1 MRIRQLQKPK
11 TRSIRCGGS
20 NGSARGLP
28 TPTEGPS
35 SFSCAPLSSTSCL
48 PLPEWVPELA
58 VQRASSHR
66 QKPPPAQPHPV
77 GARQFSLAQSQAP
90 QGGAGS
96 CQQTPLGTLSPRV
109 RPCPL
114 DTRCAP
120 HLPPPLQRAEPVP
133 HSWGEVCSPLSNLV
147 SPRPKGSASCHRGA
161 TEVHQPADRHDSAG
175 EERTDCS
182 KYHASPMCQEPSW
195 TSDRHYL
202 TESSQEH
209 CEAGPSSPAR
219 WGGH

>member
-1 MRIRQLQKPK
+1 MSPA
-11 TRSIRCGGS
+11 
-20 NGSARGLP
+20 ARVGPRAGCAESLFP
-28 TPTEGPS
+28 QAEASPS
-35 SFSCAPLSSTSCL
+35 SAPPSGST
-48 PLPEWVPELA
+48 
-58 VQRASSHR
+58 
-66 QKPPPAQPHPV
+66 PV
-77 GARQFSLAQSQAP
+77 LTGSEPSTPR
-90 QGGAGS
+90 S

-133 HSWGEVCSPLSNLV
+133 HSWGDVCSPLSNLV

-209 CEAGPSSPAR
+209 REAGPSSPAR
-219 WGGH
+219 WGGQ